1 LVWKI
6 PRMSWQSLIDK
17 VADNLSPWKQR
28 LINRSSKL
36 AWIKS
41 TQTTMTIYTTI
52 AVGLPPWV
60 YKVLDKIIKAF
71 LWEGSEE
78 VHDGKCQLA
87 WKKVVCPRE
96 LGSLSILDLI
106 KLLGS
111 TLHLRWIWL
120 QQCGPTQP

>member
-17 VADNLSPWKQR
+17 VADNLSPWKER

-78 VHDGKCQLA
+78 VHDGKCRLA
-87 WKKVVCPRE
+87 WKKVVCPCE

-106 KLLGS
+106 RLLGS
-111 TLHLRWIWL
+111 TLRL
-120 QQCGPTQP
+120 